1 MLAQEYLPPD
11 DELASLPIELLAL
24 KLLQFLVEQE
34 GSVGSLLNEH
44 NIGNLPSWATF
55 RDNPSRAF
63 MRYVAEAFAWLRGQG
78 LLAPDPGQGGEWV
91 FITRRGRDLVR
102 GPGGLARFRAER
114 RIDMELHP
122 HIEAQV
128 KAQFLLG
135 QHELA
140 AFAALREVEIRVREL
155 AKAGHSSIGVDLM
168 KQAFRKGGPLRDS
181 AAHEGEEEATMAL
194 FWGAIGVFK
203 NPSSHRQVTYDD
215 VTMASEIVLLADLLL
230 RLLDRRTSQSPMP
243 KKGA

>member
-1 MLAQEYLPPD
+1 MLADEYLPPD
-11 DELASLPIELLAL
+11 DDLAALPIELLAL

-34 GSVGSLLNEH
+34 GSAGSLLNEH
-44 NIGNLPSWATF
+44 NIGNPPGWAVF
-55 RDNPSRAF
+55 RENPSHAF
-63 MRYVAEAFAWLRGQG
+63 MRYIAEAFAWLRGEG
-78 LLAPDPGQGGEWV
+78 LLAPDPGKSGRWV
-91 FITRRGRDLVR
+91 FITRRGKDLVR

-114 RIDMELHP
+114 RIDVELHP
-122 HIEAQV
+122 RIEAQV

-155 AKAGHSSIGVDLM
+155 AKESESTIGVDLM
-168 KQAFRKGGPLRDS
+168 KQAFKKGGPLRDS
-181 AAHEGEEEATMAL
+181 AIHEGEQDATMAL

-230 RLLDRRTSQSPMP
+230 RLLDRRTN
-243 KKGA
+243 